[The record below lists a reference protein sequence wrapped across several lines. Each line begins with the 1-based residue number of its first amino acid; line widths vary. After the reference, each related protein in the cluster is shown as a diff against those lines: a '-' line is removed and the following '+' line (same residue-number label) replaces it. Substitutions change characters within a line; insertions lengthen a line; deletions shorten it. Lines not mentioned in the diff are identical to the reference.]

1 MADWTESALRRRLTR
16 RLFLGGTAAVA
27 ARGLLVACGGAD
39 EDSPATTAPSA
50 STPGGGGAATAP
62 AEATSAGTETS
73 GSPETGAG
81 GTPTTGGSI
90 LIGTLGEAGTI
101 NPIAA
106 SQSEDYFRC
115 SLIYEQ
121 LVRLD
126 PATYEPKPSL
136 ASQWEVNDLTFTFT
150 LHDNIMFS
158 DGSNL
163 TADDIAFTIQAM
175 LDTKNAS
182 PRQSRLMS
190 IEGAKE
196 FADGSATEVSGV
208 KVVDPTTIEITL
220 AEPDA
225 SILFNMYYVR
235 PLPKALLEGKDLSKA
250 STDPFFQNPVGA
262 GPFKFVSW
270 TVGADFV
277 GERNEHYYQEG
288 KPYLDKFT
296 HRTITDSQAL
306 VNSLLSGDIDGSV
319 YPSPSGAD
327 QLKANADLEVLVPPF
342 GSPDGWIFN
351 FKNEY
356 LAKKEV
362 RQAIAYALD
371 MEQFAKDSLYGLGAA
386 GTGPVAPGNF
396 VYDSSLTP
404 HPYDMDKAKAAV
416 DAAMEAEGFAKNADG
431 KWERDGN
438 VATVI
443 VLIRTEDARLEI
455 GNYFANQLEEL
466 GFVTDRQE
474 KTRTDAGPIWQQTDP
489 AECQFMVYTAGWI
502 STAIS
507 RDDGAQFTQFNTG
520 TMQNL
525 PAMNEY
531 QPSAELAAVQDR
543 LFTNSFANMDE
554 RKELFEEAL
563 VLSMKESWWGIWL
576 TDNTSFSPYSN
587 KVVGAYDLAGGFAS
601 AELFPYT
608 VRFEGQEGGELK
620 IAQSG
625 ILVSPWNPVAGS
637 NWTDDAGVQRF
648 AMDWGTVYNP
658 YTGLYMPKLVES
670 AAITVEEGLPV
681 GIQDGSWVT
690 LETAASIPVP
700 EDAWVDWDAANE
712 KWITAAEKYPEGTT
726 AKSKSVVVYR
736 PELWDTTWH
745 DGTPFTIADI
755 VFNMIM
761 QFDGGKPE
769 SSRFDESLVPGVETL
784 LSHFKGV
791 KITSTDPLTIET
803 YDDTYALDAENNVTT
818 WYPSRYIPA
827 GSSNGMINLQS
838 MVGAMLAEENG
849 ELALSPDK

>member
-1 MADWTESALRRRLTR
+1 T
-16 RLFLGGTAAVA
+16 
-27 ARGLLVACGGAD
+27 
-39 EDSPATTAPSA
+39 ATTAPSA

-404 HPYDMDKAKAAV
+404 HPYDMDKAKELLDQAGPPPSGIKFMVNQGNVLREDFLTLTQAQLSKLGWEIEPVVIEYATAV
-416 DAAMEAEGFAKNADG
+416 DQVTARSYDVAES
-431 KWERDGN
+431 
-438 VATVI
+438 
-443 VLIRTEDARLEI
+443 
-455 GNYFANQLEEL
+455 Q
-466 GFVTDRQE
+466 
-474 KTRTDAGPIWQQTDP
+474 
-489 AECQFMVYTAGWI
+489 
-502 STAIS
+502 
-507 RDDGAQFTQFNTG
+507 
-520 TMQNL
+520 
-525 PAMNEY
+525 
-531 QPSAELAAVQDR
+531 
-543 LFTNSFANMDE
+543 
-554 RKELFEEAL
+554 
-563 VLSMKESWWGIWL
+563 
-576 TDNTSFSPYSN
+576 
-587 KVVGAYDLAGGFAS
+587 
-601 AELFPYT
+601 
-608 VRFEGQEGGELK
+608 
-620 IAQSG
+620 
-625 ILVSPWNPVAGS
+625 
-637 NWTDDAGVQRF
+637 
-648 AMDWGTVYNP
+648 
-658 YTGLYMPKLVES
+658 
-670 AAITVEEGLPV
+670 
-681 GIQDGSWVT
+681 
-690 LETAASIPVP
+690 
-700 EDAWVDWDAANE
+700 
-712 KWITAAEKYPEGTT
+712 
-726 AKSKSVVVYR
+726 
-736 PELWDTTWH
+736 
-745 DGTPFTIADI
+745 
-755 VFNMIM
+755 
-761 QFDGGKPE
+761 
-769 SSRFDESLVPGVETL
+769 
-784 LSHFKGV
+784 
-791 KITSTDPLTIET
+791 
-803 YDDTYALDAENNVTT
+803 
-818 WYPSRYIPA
+818 
-827 GSSNGMINLQS
+827 
-838 MVGAMLAEENG
+838 MVGAGITIDPGDLASYYETDGSANYAGYSNPDLDKLFDEARTTLDVEKQKDIYAQIQQILVEDLPATYSWYRPYLHVVKKKFAGYVDSNLSNGLFAELENVYIKEG
-849 ELALSPDK
+849 

>member
-16 RLFLGGTAAVA
+16 RLFLGSTAAVA
-27 ARGLLVACGGAD
+27 ATGLLVACGGSD
-39 EDSPATTAPSA
+39 EDSTATTAPSA

-404 HPYDMDKAKAAV
+404 HPYDMDKAKELLDQAGPPPSGIKFMVNQGNVLREDFLTLTQAQLSKLGWEIEPVVIEYATAV
-416 DAAMEAEGFAKNADG
+416 DQVTARSYDVAES
-431 KWERDGN
+431 
-438 VATVI
+438 
-443 VLIRTEDARLEI
+443 
-455 GNYFANQLEEL
+455 Q
-466 GFVTDRQE
+466 
-474 KTRTDAGPIWQQTDP
+474 
-489 AECQFMVYTAGWI
+489 
-502 STAIS
+502 
-507 RDDGAQFTQFNTG
+507 
-520 TMQNL
+520 
-525 PAMNEY
+525 
-531 QPSAELAAVQDR
+531 
-543 LFTNSFANMDE
+543 
-554 RKELFEEAL
+554 
-563 VLSMKESWWGIWL
+563 
-576 TDNTSFSPYSN
+576 
-587 KVVGAYDLAGGFAS
+587 
-601 AELFPYT
+601 
-608 VRFEGQEGGELK
+608 
-620 IAQSG
+620 
-625 ILVSPWNPVAGS
+625 
-637 NWTDDAGVQRF
+637 
-648 AMDWGTVYNP
+648 
-658 YTGLYMPKLVES
+658 
-670 AAITVEEGLPV
+670 
-681 GIQDGSWVT
+681 
-690 LETAASIPVP
+690 
-700 EDAWVDWDAANE
+700 
-712 KWITAAEKYPEGTT
+712 
-726 AKSKSVVVYR
+726 
-736 PELWDTTWH
+736 
-745 DGTPFTIADI
+745 
-755 VFNMIM
+755 
-761 QFDGGKPE
+761 
-769 SSRFDESLVPGVETL
+769 
-784 LSHFKGV
+784 
-791 KITSTDPLTIET
+791 
-803 YDDTYALDAENNVTT
+803 
-818 WYPSRYIPA
+818 
-827 GSSNGMINLQS
+827 
-838 MVGAMLAEENG
+838 MVGAGITIDPGDLASYYETDGSANYAGYSNPDLDKLFDEARTTLDVEKQKDIYAQIQQILVEDLPATYSWYRPYLHVVKKKFAGYVDSNLSNGLFAELENVYIKEG
-849 ELALSPDK
+849 

>member
-1 MADWTESALRRRLTR
+1 MTDWTESALRRRLTR
-16 RLFLGGTAAVA
+16 RLFLGSTAAVA
-27 ARGLLVACGGAD
+27 ATGLLVACGGSD
-39 EDSPATTAPSA
+39 EDSTATTAPSA
-50 STPGGGGAATAP
+50 STPGGSGAATAP

-208 KVVDPTTIEITL
+208 KVVDPTTIEVTL

-327 QLKANADLEVLVPPF
+327 QLKANADLDVLVPPF

-404 HPYDMDKAKAAV
+404 HPYDMDKAKELLDQAGPPPSGIKFMVNQGNVLREDFLTLTQAQLSKLGWEIEPVVIEYATAV
-416 DAAMEAEGFAKNADG
+416 DQVTARSYDVAES
-431 KWERDGN
+431 
-438 VATVI
+438 
-443 VLIRTEDARLEI
+443 
-455 GNYFANQLEEL
+455 Q
-466 GFVTDRQE
+466 
-474 KTRTDAGPIWQQTDP
+474 
-489 AECQFMVYTAGWI
+489 
-502 STAIS
+502 
-507 RDDGAQFTQFNTG
+507 
-520 TMQNL
+520 
-525 PAMNEY
+525 
-531 QPSAELAAVQDR
+531 
-543 LFTNSFANMDE
+543 
-554 RKELFEEAL
+554 
-563 VLSMKESWWGIWL
+563 
-576 TDNTSFSPYSN
+576 
-587 KVVGAYDLAGGFAS
+587 
-601 AELFPYT
+601 
-608 VRFEGQEGGELK
+608 
-620 IAQSG
+620 
-625 ILVSPWNPVAGS
+625 
-637 NWTDDAGVQRF
+637 
-648 AMDWGTVYNP
+648 
-658 YTGLYMPKLVES
+658 
-670 AAITVEEGLPV
+670 
-681 GIQDGSWVT
+681 
-690 LETAASIPVP
+690 
-700 EDAWVDWDAANE
+700 
-712 KWITAAEKYPEGTT
+712 
-726 AKSKSVVVYR
+726 
-736 PELWDTTWH
+736 
-745 DGTPFTIADI
+745 
-755 VFNMIM
+755 
-761 QFDGGKPE
+761 
-769 SSRFDESLVPGVETL
+769 
-784 LSHFKGV
+784 
-791 KITSTDPLTIET
+791 
-803 YDDTYALDAENNVTT
+803 
-818 WYPSRYIPA
+818 
-827 GSSNGMINLQS
+827 
-838 MVGAMLAEENG
+838 MVGAGITIDPGDLASYYETDGSANYAGYSNPDLDKLFDEARTTLDVEKQKDIYAQIQQILVEDLPATYSWYRPYLHVVKKKFAGYVDSNLSNGLFAELENVYIKEG
-849 ELALSPDK
+849 